1 MGPLVSFQHV
11 SFCQAASMTFCPTSQ
26 CPQLSPHMLLYV
38 PLQGPQHHPCLLLP
52 QTAVS
57 ALRVWEAFAV
67 LVEKQTDACY
77 KIREAF

>member
-1 MGPLVSFQHV
+1 
-11 SFCQAASMTFCPTSQ
+11 
-26 CPQLSPHMLLYV
+26 MLLYV

-67 LVEKQTDACY
+67 LVEKQTDARY